1 MDKID
6 VKFGILGH
14 QDGIWLIF
22 DVWEEFFDDINLILK
37 AQLQQDFDGLGLLLH
52 DSYINSVSVPEDVQE
67 MIDQRSGMAALG
79 NMDEFMK
86 YKVAMSLEDAA
97 KNEGGGMGAMVG
109 AGAGLGM
116 GFAMPG
122 MIQQSMAGA
131 VQGGSGGA
139 SPLDKLKKL
148 KELLDMEAISREEY
162 EEKKKEL
169 MNKI

>member
-1 MDKID
+1 
-6 VKFGILGH
+6 
-14 QDGIWLIF
+14 
-22 DVWEEFFDDINLILK
+22 
-37 AQLQQDFDGLGLLLH
+37 
-52 DSYINSVSVPEDVQE
+52 
-67 MIDQRSGMAALG
+67 MAALG

-86 YKVAMSLEDAA
+86 YKVAMSLEEAA

-131 VQGGSGGA
+131 TQGGGGSGA
-139 SPLDKLKKL
+139 ESAMDKLKKL
-148 KELLDMEAISREEY
+148 KELLDMEAISKEEY
-162 EEKKKEL
+162 DEKKKEL